1 MADPPTRPKLV
12 LDFDLRHPARLGA
25 TGPTTYAAALDV
37 IEWADSVGFERV
49 GFGEHHQSDDGYLPC
64 PLVFAAAVGART
76 RRIRVRISILL
87 AALYDPLRLA
97 EEVAVADLCTQGRLD
112 LAVGVGY
119 VEADFDAF
127 GRDFHRRGR
136 ALNELIPFLRRAWT
150 GEPFEHE
157 GTTVRV
163 TPTPM
168 QDPMP
173 IFVGGGA
180 SRRSIERAVELGD
193 GFFPPGMQQ
202 PWEAYRR
209 LSVERGRPDPGEWAP
224 RGPIFLWITT
234 DDLDETWQRLAPHI
248 RHQID
253 SYGEWTRT
261 GHGRPTGPYVPTE
274 DTESIRQGGAYRVVT
289 PEEAVELAA
298 SLGPGGELHL
308 NPLLAGI
315 DPAEA
320 RRMLD
325 LFERDVLPR
334 IGTRD
339 LGPLPAGS

>member
-1 MADPPTRPKLV
+1 MADPTRPKLV
-12 LDFDLRHPARLGA
+12 LDFDLRHPDHLGA
-25 TGPTTYAAALDV
+25 SGPATYAAALDV

-64 PLVFAAAVGART
+64 PLVFAAAAGART

-112 LAVGVGY
+112 LALGVGY
-119 VEADFDAF
+119 VEADFTAF

-136 ALNELIPFLRRAWT
+136 TLDELIPFLRRAWS
-150 GEPFEHE
+150 GEPFDHE

-173 IFVGGGA
+173 IFLGGGA

-193 GFFPPGMQQ
+193 GFFPPGMQR
-202 PWEAYRR
+202 PWETYRR
-209 LSVERGRPDPGEWAP
+209 IAVERGRPDPGEWAP
-224 RGPIFLWITT
+224 RGPIFLWVT
-234 DDLDETWQRLAPHI
+234 DEDVEETWTWLAPHV

-253 SYGEWTRT
+253 SYGRWTRA

-274 DTESIRQGGAYRVVT
+274 DTESLRQGGAYRVVT
-289 PEEAVELAA
+289 PEEAIELAHE
-298 SLGPGGELHL
+298 LGPGGELHL

-315 DPAEA
+315 EPVAA

-325 LFERDVLPR
+325 LFEREVLPH
-334 IGTRD
+334 IGSRD
-339 LGPLPAGS
+339 PGPLSAGS